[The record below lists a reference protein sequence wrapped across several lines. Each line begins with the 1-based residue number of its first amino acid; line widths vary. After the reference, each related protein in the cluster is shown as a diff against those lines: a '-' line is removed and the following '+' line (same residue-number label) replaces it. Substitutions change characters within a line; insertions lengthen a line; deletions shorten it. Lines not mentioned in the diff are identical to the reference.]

1 MRQVKL
7 VGKML
12 NSEVNILKRF
22 PTSNKSSLL
31 RSLVLS
37 ASIAAAKSGL
47 YFYSNIDTDPTRPS
61 LWISVNIPKHDHPSW
76 WPWRT
81 WGPMFLQPSF
91 NCLGNVPLF
100 FSRSGGDIP
109 PPADTSKEAKGYNG
123 CFSRDSI
130 ANVAAITGPTVVNL
144 SVSQDLH
151 RVTLGKSVG
160 SGTIMD
166 SDSTILTCAHLVVSH
181 HGLSTKVGKV
191 DVTLQDGR
199 TFEG

>member
-12 NSEVNILKRF
+12 NSEVTILKRF

-109 PPADTSKEAKGYNG
+109 PPADTSKEAK
-123 CFSRDSI
+123 
-130 ANVAAITGPTVVNL
+130 
-144 SVSQDLH
+144 DLH

>member
-12 NSEVNILKRF
+12 NSEVTILKRF

-91 NCLGNVPLF
+91 NCL
-100 FSRSGGDIP
+100 
-109 PPADTSKEAKGYNG
+109 
-123 CFSRDSI
+123 
-130 ANVAAITGPTVVNL
+130 
-144 SVSQDLH
+144 DLH

-166 SDSTILTCAHLVVSH
+166 SDGTILTCAHLVVS